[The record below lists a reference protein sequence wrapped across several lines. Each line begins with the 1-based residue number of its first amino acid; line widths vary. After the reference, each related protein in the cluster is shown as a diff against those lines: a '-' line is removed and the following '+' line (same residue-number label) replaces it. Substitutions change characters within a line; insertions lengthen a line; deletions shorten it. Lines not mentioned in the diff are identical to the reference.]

1 MQTDEIMEMLQTIIA
16 EVKGEEVEISL
27 ETDLIGDLLLDSV
40 EIFAVVSQVEEKIGM
55 EFDDVDLLGENF
67 SCIKNFCQLIQKQLE
82 KGKKRGLH
90 NGI

>member
-67 SCIKNFCQLIQKQLE
+67 SCVKNFCQLIQIQLE